1 MSKIALYYPNNVC
14 LSAFVKSL
22 KRRSWGYGGGGSWTY
37 PVYCCVSMNKISVQR
52 PPFLNSGKG
61 ESLSSQGN
69 FHVKF
74 KVNKSYNHSP
84 CGL

>member
-1 MSKIALYYPNNVC
+1 M
-14 LSAFVKSL
+14 
-22 KRRSWGYGGGGSWTY
+22 GY
-37 PVYCCVSMNKISVQR
+37 PVLLYPVSMNKISVQR
-52 PPFLNSGKG
+52 PPVLSSGKG

-84 CGL
+84 CGFIKNNVFLGSLYFTPECLLNI